1 MLHWRARML
10 RPDPRL
16 YLMHRTDPDRN
27 DDATPSGMDPRE
39 LMLTA
44 ARAAAVYVFMLIVI
58 RALGKR
64 TVGNFSAFDLLVALM
79 LGEVVDEIIYG
90 DVRFIQGAVAITAIA
105 ALAYTDSWLAYLHPS
120 MEALL
125 EGTPTIIVRDGGF
138 ERAGMRSERMNEQD
152 VMAHLRADGIHDMRE
167 VHLAIVELDGTVS
180 VLKHESAD
188 PAQKADVVKDEA
200 RAREKAIGDKD
211 TPPPS
216 HRTDSRKALNAA

>member
-1 MLHWRARML
+1 MQ
-10 RPDPRL
+10 RL
-16 YLMHRTDPDRN
+16 W
-27 DDATPSGMDPRE
+27 GMDPRE

-90 DVRFIQGAVAITAIA
+90 DVRFLQGAVAIVAIA
-105 ALAYTDSWLAYLHPS
+105 GLAYADSWLAYLHPS
-120 MEALL
+120 MEAVL
-125 EGTPTIIVRDGGF
+125 EGKPTIIVRDGAF
-138 ERAGMRSERMNEQD
+138 ERSGMRSERMNEKD
-152 VMAHLRADGIHDMRE
+152 VMAHLRAEGIHDMRE

-180 VLKHESAD
+180 VLKHPWAD
-188 PAQKADVVKDEA
+188 AAQKADVVKVEE
-200 RAREKAIGDKD
+200 RARKEVIGDKE

-216 HRTDSRKALNAA
+216 HRTDSRSALNAA

>member
-1 MLHWRARML
+1 MQL
-10 RPDPRL
+10 PP
-16 YLMHRTDPDRN
+16 
-27 DDATPSGMDPRE
+27 GMDPRE

-90 DVRFIQGAVAITAIA
+90 DVLFLQGSVAIVAIA
-105 ALAYTDSWLAYLHPS
+105 ALAYADSWLAFLHPS

-125 EGTPTIIVRDGGF
+125 EGKPTIIVRDGRF
-138 ERAGMRSERMNEQD
+138 ERAGMRSERMNERD
-152 VMAHLRADGIHDMRE
+152 VLAHLREEGIHDMRE
-167 VHLAIVELDGTVS
+167 VHLAIVELDGYVS
-180 VLKHESAD
+180 ILKQPWAE
-188 PAQKADVVKDEA
+188 PAQKADVLKDE
-200 RAREKAIGDKD
+200 RHERKETVGDQE

-216 HRTDSRKALNAA
+216 LRTDSRKALEFD